1 VDSNSYRYQNK
12 GAFLPGYVRALPRV
26 LVREVR
32 LVGAELRCS
41 QGKVAWESGF
51 VNMNILHGY
60 HSNERRGGARRGGG
74 EAGFQHS
81 SSLGYQRPDDALK
94 GVATKSKAYRRTLVQ
109 PGRAASGRRSQNG
122 ILESEIFTAATGRQS
137 YRMETVRATVTA
149 GV

>member
-1 VDSNSYRYQNK
+1 MGIGICQYEHITRLSFERAARW
-12 GAFLPGYVRALPRV
+12 GAT
-26 LVREVR
+26 
-32 LVGAELRCS
+32 
-41 QGKVAWESGF
+41 W
-51 VNMNILHGY
+51 
-60 HSNERRGGARRGGG
+60 GG